1 MAASSASAC
10 PASDSASI
18 RATASAAS
26 LSRPCTWPWP
36 TAPPASRTVARVTV
50 ISPRLK
56 GAPVAPA
63 RPRTITVPISGGRST
78 SWAGTDPPRANR
90 TRVQANAPP
99 APWRAWTDAHAAPRS
114 PGPSPP
120 VKSCLWSNSTS
131 CAVVRLFIQ
140 LYKLIGRRQASAQAR
155 PHETLVTSWDDPR
168 SGPRSATTWPMRS
181 AGGTTRRATACR
193 RKRSLPNVLA

>member
-18 RATASAAS
+18 RAAASAAS

-78 SWAGTDPPRANR
+78 SWAGHVPPMSQSDHSARS
-90 TRVQANAPP
+90 RVA
-99 APWRAWTDAHAAPRS
+99 
-114 PGPSPP
+114 G
-120 VKSCLWSNSTS
+120 
-131 CAVVRLFIQ
+131 AV
-140 LYKLIGRRQASAQAR
+140 AS
-155 PHETLVTSWDDPR
+155 VD
-168 SGPRSATTWPMRS
+168 
-181 AGGTTRRATACR
+181 RRAARIR
-193 RKRSLPNVLA
+193 RPWGSKGAVRSICEFDILRELSIYLYNYTN